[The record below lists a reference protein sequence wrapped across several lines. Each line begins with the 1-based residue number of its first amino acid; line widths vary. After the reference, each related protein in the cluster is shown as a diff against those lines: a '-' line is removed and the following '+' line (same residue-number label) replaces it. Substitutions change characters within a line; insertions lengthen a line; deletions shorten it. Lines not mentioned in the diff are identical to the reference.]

1 MTGWVK
7 IHRSLT
13 EHELWNAE
21 PFTWG
26 QAWLDLII
34 NTNHSAGSFT
44 VRRQQ
49 VKLERG
55 QIGWSELTM
64 VSRWK
69 WSRGKVRRF
78 LKKLE
83 NEHMIEQQTGHLTSV
98 ITICNYNEFQ
108 GDPKED
114 GTPNGTTDSTAG
126 GTSDEHQTVQQAV
139 HKQECKELKNENN
152 EKKKPLS
159 PVVDFSLFNVSDDQI
174 SEIKRIRRKNKGGSM
189 SQRVVNTLANEF
201 QQAGAMGYT
210 FDELLTE
217 WEFRGWKSFKAEW
230 IKSKAMSGMSQKD
243 QQRQKMIEDRNRELG
258 ISSQPNYQNDFIDGE
273 VIRND

>member
-34 NTNHSAGSFT
+34 NTNHAEGSFT
-44 VRRQQ
+44 VRRQV

-64 VSRWK
+64 TERWK

-78 LKKLE
+78 LKKLK
-83 NEHMIEQQTGHLTSV
+83 NEHMIKQETGHLTSV

-108 GDPKED
+108 GDPKVD
-114 GTPNGTTDSTAG
+114 GTTDDTTNSTAG
-126 GTSDEHQTVQQAV
+126 GTSDEHQAVHQAV

-152 EKKKPLS
+152 GKKKQAS
-159 PVVDFSLFNVSDDQI
+159 PVVDFSVFDVSDDQI
-174 SEIKRIRRKNKGGSM
+174 SEIKRIRRKNKGGSLTP
-189 SQRVVNTLANEF
+189 RVVNALAKEF
-201 QQAGAMGYT
+201 QEAQAMGYT

-230 IKSKAMSGMSQKD
+230 IKPKAMNGMSQKD
-243 QQRQKMIEDRNRELG
+243 QQRQQMIEDRNRELG
-258 ISSQPNYQNDFIDGE
+258 IGPQLQNDFIDGE
-273 VIRND
+273 VLRHD